1 MKVLVYT
8 DGSSRGNPGSG
19 AYGFLVKTD
28 SDVYEGA
35 KQYDNVTNN
44 QMELMGIAAAL
55 DYIKDKDY
63 KDVLLKSDSEYAVKG
78 INTWMKGWKKNGW
91 KTAAKKEVKNQDIWK
106 QIDSLLA
113 NFDLKNIKF
122 EHVLGHNGEKYNER
136 VDALCT
142 SFATRE
148 PIDLYF
154 GPIDNHDKILG

>member
-19 AYGFLVKTD
+19 AYAFLVKTD
-28 SDVYEGA
+28 KEVFEGA

-44 QMELMGIAAAL
+44 QMELLAIASAL
-55 DYIKDKDY
+55 DFIKDKKY
-63 KDVLLKSDSEYAVKG
+63 TDVLLKSDSEYAVKG

-106 QIDSLLA
+106 QIDSLLES
-113 NFDLKNIKF
+113 FDLSEIKF

-142 SFATRE
+142 SFATHE
-148 PIDLYF
+148 PIDLYH
-154 GPIDNHDKILG
+154 GDIKGHDAILG